1 MYRSTKTYCHNVG
14 LSCAF
19 RQWRANS
26 HCRYVHGYALEF
38 EFVFEAE
45 VLDYRNWVV
54 DFGGLK
60 ILKGWLHD
68 YFDHKTLVAADD
80 PHLDYF
86 KKAERTGLIQL
97 VVVDN
102 VGCEAFA
109 ELAYDF
115 ACDTIDDIDDNGR
128 VRVVSAQVKEHGANS
143 AIYLAD
149 V

>member
-1 MYRSTKTYCHNVG
+1 MYRSTKTFCHNVG

-26 HCRYVHGYALEF
+26 HCRFLHGYALEF
-38 EFVFEAE
+38 DFVFEAAE
-45 VLDYRNWVV
+45 LDYRNWVV

-60 ILKGWLHD
+60 ILKGWLQE
-68 YFDHKTLVAADD
+68 YFDHKTLVARDD
-80 PHLDYF
+80 PHLNYF

-97 VVVDN
+97 VVVDA

-109 ELAYDF
+109 ALAYGL
-115 ACDTIDDIDDNGR
+115 ARNSLYHIDEQDR